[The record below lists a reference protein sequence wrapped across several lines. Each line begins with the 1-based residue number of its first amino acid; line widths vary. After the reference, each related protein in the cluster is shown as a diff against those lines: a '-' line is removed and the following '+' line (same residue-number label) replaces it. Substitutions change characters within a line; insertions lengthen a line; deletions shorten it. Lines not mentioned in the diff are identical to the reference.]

1 MNIIFSS
8 SAFSVNSI
16 GISFLLCDTTD
27 PIQEMN
33 QPISSDNPDGEE
45 TPETPGN
52 DDSNNDDENPMNNN
66 LKITVGSVS
75 FSAILEDNVTT
86 RVFKKLLPM
95 TVNMS
100 ELNGNEKYYYLSGNL
115 PTAFYNPGTIRTGDL
130 MLYGSSRMLLFYETF
145 STSYSYTRLGRV
157 DNPSGLAAV
166 LGSGSITVIFE
177 LQ

>member
-1 MNIIFSS
+1 
-8 SAFSVNSI
+8 
-16 GISFLLCDTTD
+16 
-27 PIQEMN
+27 MN

>member
-1 MNIIFSS
+1 
-8 SAFSVNSI
+8 
-16 GISFLLCDTTD
+16 
-27 PIQEMN
+27 MN

-86 RVFKKLLPM
+86 RFFKKLLPM

-100 ELNGNEKYYYLSGNL
+100 ELNGNEKYYYLQV
-115 PTAFYNPGTIRTGDL
+115 TCQRHFIIR
-130 MLYGSSRMLLFYETF
+130 E
-145 STSYSYTRLGRV
+145 
-157 DNPSGLAAV
+157 PSV
-166 LGSGSITVIFE
+166 LVI
-177 LQ
+177 

>member
-1 MNIIFSS
+1 M
-8 SAFSVNSI
+8 NSI

-75 FSAILEDNVTT
+75 FSAIIEEKETT
-86 RVFKKLLPM
+86 R
-95 TVNMS
+95 
-100 ELNGNEKYYYLSGNL
+100 EG
-115 PTAFYNPGTIRTGDL
+115 
-130 MLYGSSRMLLFYETF
+130 
-145 STSYSYTRLGRV
+145 
-157 DNPSGLAAV
+157 
-166 LGSGSITVIFE
+166 
-177 LQ
+177 